1 MPRVK
6 LTDRMI
12 ASLDGGEGRLDYWD
26 ALVPGLVLRVSP
38 ERKAWCAV
46 YRVGGRKDRLTF
58 ATYPPT
64 SLYDARARASEIL
77 QKAQRGEDPKA
88 EVSAPTL
95 PLSEVARRFREQA
108 FPDLAASTQK
118 EWGRLIDVE
127 ILPALGTL
135 DVADVRGARRL
146 IREATDAIKPRSPY
160 TANRTWEIVRR
171 LVGWGI
177 ERDLLDPTSSAVFTN
192 FPRPAEE
199 KKRDRVLSHD
209 EIRKVFEA
217 IRREPPVTAIFWRL
231 AFYTGQRRG
240 EILGARWDALDLDRA
255 LWTFRT
261 KGDKPHVLGLPR
273 QAILVLR
280 EARPLSAHTPYV
292 CSGPA
297 LRGHLYNPQKSA
309 ARVRERA
316 AVKFRI
322 HDVRRTVASGLGE
335 LGTEEGLIS
344 RILNHSTSSTSGAS
358 VTAAVYNQYRYVE
371 PMRQALQDWADRL
384 DAILAPTPAAVIP
397 IGTKTRD
404 HRAAGQSRGRGRR
417 G

>member
-6 LTDRMI
+6 LSDRMV
-12 ASLDGGEGRLDYWD
+12 DGLRAKARVDYWD

-38 ERKAWCAV
+38 DRKAWCAV
-46 YRVGGRKDRLTF
+46 YRIAGKKDRLTF
-58 ATYPPT
+58 GTYPLTPV
-64 SLYDARARASEIL
+64 YDARMRAAEIL
-77 QKAQRGEDPKA
+77 KKAQHGEDPKA
-88 EVSAPTL
+88 LDPRPTL
-95 PLSEVARRFREQA
+95 PLEELARRFREQA

-127 ILPALGTL
+127 ILPALGAL
-135 DVADVRGARRL
+135 DAVDVRGARRQ
-146 IREATDAIKPRSPY
+146 IREATDAIKRRSPT

-171 LVGWGI
+171 LIGWGI
-177 ERDLLDPTSSAVFTN
+177 ERDLLDPTASAVFAN

-199 KKRDRVLSHD
+199 KKRDRVLTHD
-209 EIRKVFEA
+209 EIRRVFEA
-217 IRREPPVTAIFWRL
+217 LRSEPKVTGIFWRL
-231 AFYTGQRRG
+231 AFQTGQRRG

-261 KGDKPHVLGLPR
+261 KGDKPHVLGLPT
-273 QAILVLR
+273 QAVAVLR
-280 EARPLSAHTPYV
+280 EAWPLSSHTPYV

-297 LRGHLYNPQKSA
+297 VCGHLYNPQKSA
-309 ARVRERA
+309 ERVRERSKVA
-316 AVKFRI
+316 FRI

-335 LGTEEGLIS
+335 LGIEEGLIS

-371 PMRQALQDWADRL
+371 PMRHALQAWADRL
-384 DAILAPTPAAVIP
+384 DEILNAAPAEVIP
-397 IGTKTRD
+397 MRTESGNR
-404 HRAAGQSRGRGRR
+404 RAVGRSSARRRR